1 MHGRRFS
8 WLLGGIGLVACSV
21 SGILRGSIPG
31 APAVNNTLTLL
42 GDVLWASAIL
52 ILSIGLSRE
61 GSVVARKPL
70 GVTASAVVAVWPLT
84 TTLVSLGISVQN
96 PGQATPWQFWVY
108 LSMLV
113 SLMFGLIAAVQVA
126 RIRVVPAPWNL
137 APLWALGIQ
146 TVVWVVPQLINVAA
160 PATFAEM
167 GTVIPALGTL
177 GFLATT
183 LGLGVVAI
191 VLSNRSQ
198 AESILVFESSPPE

>member
-21 SGILRGSIPG
+21 SGIVRGSIPG
-31 APAVNNTLTLL
+31 APTVNNTLTLL
-42 GDVLWASAIL
+42 SDALWASAIL
-52 ILSIGLSRE
+52 IFAIGLSRE

-70 GVTASAVVAVWPLT
+70 GLTASAVVAVWPLT
-84 TTLVSLGISVQN
+84 TTVVSLGTSAQD
-96 PGQATPWQFWVY
+96 PGQTTPWQFWTY
-108 LSMLV
+108 V
-113 SLMFGLIAAVQVA
+113 SIIVPLMFGLIAAVQVA

-137 APLWALGIQ
+137 APLWALGVQ
-146 TVVWVVPQLINVAA
+146 TLVWVVPQVINVAA

-167 GTVIPALGTL
+167 GTVLPALGTL

-198 AESILVFESSPPE
+198 ARSIPVFESSATE

>member
-1 MHGRRFS
+1 M
-8 WLLGGIGLVACSV
+8 
-21 SGILRGSIPG
+21 
-31 APAVNNTLTLL
+31 NNTLTLL

-84 TTLVSLGISVQN
+84 TTLVSLGITAQN
-96 PGQATPWQFWVY
+96 PGQASPWQLWTY
-108 LSMLV
+108 LSILV
-113 SLMFGLIAAVQVA
+113 PFMFGVLTAVQVA
-126 RIRVVPAPWNL
+126 RTRVVPAPWNL
-137 APLWALGIQ
+137 APLWALGVQ
-146 TVVWVVPQLINVAA
+146 TVAWVVPQLINVTA

-191 VLSNRSQ
+191 VLSNRSR
-198 AESILVFESSPPE
+198 AESTLVFESSPRE

>member
-1 MHGRRFS
+1 M
-8 WLLGGIGLVACSV
+8 
-21 SGILRGSIPG
+21 
-31 APAVNNTLTLL
+31 NNTLTLL

-96 PGQATPWQFWVY
+96 PGQASPWQFWMY
-108 LSMLV
+108 LSMLI
-113 SLMFGLIAAVQVA
+113 SLTFGLIAAVQVA

-137 APLWALGIQ
+137 APLWALGVQ